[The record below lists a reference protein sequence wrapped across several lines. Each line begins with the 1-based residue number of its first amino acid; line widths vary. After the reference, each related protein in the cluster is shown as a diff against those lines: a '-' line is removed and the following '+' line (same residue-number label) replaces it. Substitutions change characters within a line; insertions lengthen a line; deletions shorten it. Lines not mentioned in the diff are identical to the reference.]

1 MQPKQDLRE
10 IVTADSRYIDCYVS
24 TDGSEVVDV
33 LESLGYGITREET
46 DSQTGFGSCYDQDT
60 LWDLLH
66 STLQNGRTGLLVE
79 CIDVPLGEASG
90 RRADI
95 GFMPMS
101 KFRVHTNGSTNVARE
116 IERIL
121 KALSEERQNMAFMD
135 EHQTG
140 VYVDL
145 SEFYC

>member
-1 MQPKQDLRE
+1 
-10 IVTADSRYIDCYVS
+10 
-24 TDGSEVVDV
+24 
-33 LESLGYGITREET
+33 
-46 DSQTGFGSCYDQDT
+46 
-60 LWDLLH
+60 
-66 STLQNGRTGLLVE
+66 
-79 CIDVPLGEASG
+79 
-90 RRADI
+90 
-95 GFMPMS
+95 MS